1 MKIRS
6 SFQFCLLFFLF
17 IFIIAAPFRS
27 EATEATEAIDDASS
41 KNIKY
46 TIGPGDILEIVV
58 WRNSELSRE
67 AIVRPDGAITLNLM
81 GEVQAAGLTPL
92 ELKVVLTE
100 RLKTFKRQ
108 AEISVIVKEVNSYN
122 IYILGEVRNPGAYPL
137 KRKTTLI
144 QAIALAGGFD
154 EYASENK
161 IMVIRERDG
170 KDGKEE
176 KIKVRFK
183 DIINAKKVNDK
194 NLILR
199 PGDTIFVP

>member
-6 SFQFCLLFFLF
+6 FFQFYLLFFLF
-17 IFIIAAPFRS
+17 TFVIAAPFRS
-27 EATEATEAIDDASS
+27 EAAEAIDGASS

-46 TIGPGDILEIVV
+46 TIGPGDVLEIVV
-58 WRNSELSRE
+58 WRNSELTRE

-92 ELKVVLTE
+92 ELKAVLTK

-122 IYILGEVRNPGAYPL
+122 IYILGEVKNPGAYPL

-170 KDGKEE
+170 EDGKEE
-176 KIKVRFK
+176 KIRVRFK
-183 DIINAKKVNDK
+183 DIINVKKVNDK